1 MPGTSRCDI
10 RKKMITNK
18 DEHSIRSNY
27 PVPEDMRSPLE
38 LLISKEE
45 AAVAFDKIAENGL
58 DAELLIFLAD
68 FAAKWPEKW
77 LTVKERI
84 NDGRSTH
91 EELAMRLRTSPKT
104 IQRHLKDLRTEAQ
117 KWNKGPMVNYEA
129 KSA

>member
-1 MPGTSRCDI
+1 
-10 RKKMITNK
+10 MITNK
-18 DEHSIRSNY
+18 DEHSIRKNF

-45 AAVAFDKIAENGL
+45 ANVAFEGSKKEKKAGGTPGCKGL
-58 DAELLIFLAD
+58 DVELLIFLAD